1 MRLSW
6 NKLITTKRF
15 KGATYE
21 LPSDART
28 EFERDYDRIIFS
40 SPFRRLK
47 DKTQVFPVPKSDF
60 VHTRL
65 THSIE
70 VASIGR
76 SLGKLV
82 GKFVLENEDVS
93 DGNGRKVSITEDDF
107 GNIVAAA
114 CCAHDIGNPPF
125 GHSGEESFGLFFSK
139 LFTSDLFS
147 KSYKLTDEQKEDFL
161 KFEGN
166 AEGFRLLTNDHP
178 SGKPGGLKL
187 TYSTLAAFTKYP
199 AESIVKSV
207 NELGLK
213 IDKRR
218 SKKKYGFFQKEKDIY
233 AEVASELGLFKLSDA
248 NYYWCRH
255 PLAFLVEA
263 ADNICYSIIDLED
276 GHKIR
281 LINTEEAVGLLK
293 PLAFSIP
300 NDPCPPNEFDSI
312 VDKDEKIGAYRAK
325 TINALIYQCFEVF
338 KLNYDKIMTATFDEE
353 LTDLIK
359 SKDEL
364 NLVVERNR
372 KFFKDEKVIQ
382 IESGGRH
389 VIGGLLQL
397 YFEAYLN
404 ADKKYAQNILSLLPT
419 QFHVD
424 EQTDIYTALLNISG
438 FVSRMT
444 DNYAIDHYRTLT
456 GHKLPEII

>member
-6 NKLITTKRF
+6 SKLITTKRF
-15 KGATYE
+15 MGGTYE

-82 GKFVLENEDVS
+82 GKFILEKETVA
-93 DGNGRKVSITEDDF
+93 DGNSKKLKITDDDF

-139 LFTSDLFS
+139 LFGTEAFN
-147 KSYKLTDEQKEDFL
+147 KSYELNDQRKEDFL

-178 SGKPGGLKL
+178 SGRPGGLKL

-199 AESIVKSV
+199 AESIVSSV
-207 NELGLK
+207 NEIGLK
-213 IDKRR
+213 VKKRR
-218 SKKKYGFFQKEKDIY
+218 SRKKYGFFQKEKGIY
-233 AEVASELGLFKLSDA
+233 EEIANELGLIKLSKDS
-248 NYYWCRH
+248 YYWCRH

-263 ADNICYSIIDLED
+263 ADNICYTIIDLED

-281 LINTEEAVGLLK
+281 LITTDEAVELLR
-293 PLAFSIP
+293 PIAFSIP
-300 NDPCPPNEFDSI
+300 NDPCPRNEFDSI
-312 VDKDEKIGAYRAK
+312 IDKDEKIGAYRAK
-325 TINALIYQCFEVF
+325 AINALIYQCFEVF
-338 KLNYDKIMTATFDEE
+338 KKYYEQIMVAEFDEE
-353 LTDLIK
+353 LTDLVQC
-359 SKDEL
+359 KDEL
-364 NLVVERNR
+364 DKVVIRNR
-372 KFFKDEKVIQ
+372 KFFRDEKVIQ

-397 YFEAYLN
+397 YFEAYQN

-419 QFHVD
+419 QFNVD
-424 EQTDIYTALLNISG
+424 ASTDIYDALLNISG

>member
-6 NKLITTKRF
+6 EKLITTKRF
-15 KGATYE
+15 KGSTYE
-21 LPSDART
+21 LPIDARS

-70 VASIGR
+70 VASLGR
-76 SLGKLV
+76 SLGKLA
-82 GKFVLENEDVS
+82 GKFILGKEDVI
-93 DGNGRKVSITEDDF
+93 DANNIKAKITEDDF

-114 CCAHDIGNPPF
+114 CCGHDIGNPPF
-125 GHSGEESFGLFFSK
+125 GHSGEESFGLFYKK
-139 LFTSDLFS
+139 LFNSVEFNS
-147 KSYKLTDEQKEDFL
+147 SFKLSEAQKQDFL

-178 SGKPGGLKL
+178 SGRPGGLKL
-187 TYSTLAAFTKYP
+187 TYSTLGAFTKYP
-199 AESIVKSV
+199 SESIIKDR
-207 NELGLK
+207 NELGNK
-213 IDKRR
+213 VSKRR
-218 SKKKYGFFQKEKDIY
+218 SGKKYGFFQKEKDIY
-233 AEVASELGLFKLSDA
+233 EEVANELQLIRLS
-248 NYYWCRH
+248 NKSNYWCRH

-263 ADNICYSIIDLED
+263 ADNICYTVIDLED

-281 LINTEEAVGLLK
+281 LVSTEEAVELLR
-293 PLAFSIP
+293 PIAFSIP

-312 VDKDEKIGAYRAK
+312 QDKDEKVGAYRAK
-325 TINALIYQCFEVF
+325 AINSLIFQCIEVF
-338 KLNYDKIMTATFDEE
+338 KDYYEKIMTAEFDDE
-353 LTDLIK
+353 LTDHITNQI
-359 SKDEL
+359 EL
-364 NLVVERNR
+364 DKLVQRNN
-372 KFFKDEKVIQ
+372 KFFKDEKVIH

-389 VIGGLLQL
+389 VIGGLLDL
-397 YFEAYLN
+397 YFDAYCN
-404 ADKKYAQNILSLLPT
+404 YEMKYAQNLLSLLPT
-419 QFHVD
+419 QFCVNG
-424 EQTDIYTALLNISG
+424 QTATYDALLNISG

-444 DNYAIDHYRTLT
+444 DNFAIDHYRTLT